1 MFNYFAFHKS
11 WKCETAKILKYESS
25 HNTPVF
31 CTVPLHLGEDLF
43 HHLVRV
49 VARVESKEGLV
60 DSVHQA
66 GGQRTG
72 F

>member
-1 MFNYFAFHKS
+1 MFNYIAFQKNV
-11 WKCETAKILKYESS
+11 KCKKILKYESS

-31 CTVPLHLGEDLF
+31 CTVLLHLGEDLV

-60 DSVHQA
+60 DGVHQA